1 MQTIVYDTPRG
12 RTAPYNFGMTILAN
26 PSGWNTNVITASL
39 HTTVNPDAPVELPHL
54 TSEPMLG
61 LAEAAVL
68 YAAGHAEP
76 ARLCLEDACEKHPQ
90 DPRIWLLLLD
100 LHRLQD
106 RREAFD
112 AVHERY
118 RAACPDGAKAVWAS
132 RPPIGAPTRLELSGR
147 LSGEEQLRPMFD
159 YARGHKLVA
168 IDLDGVSRIDFE
180 VAPKLCAALRLFA
193 LQSKR
198 VILMH
203 VSPLHAQLLAAIGL
217 HPDVTVLPRP
227 CSAEELEMPQ
237 ERMLEAA

>member
-1 MQTIVYDTPRG
+1 MQTIVYDAPLHPA
-12 RTAPYNFGMTILAN
+12 APYNFDMTILAN

-39 HTTVNPDAPVELPHL
+39 HASVNPDAPVALPHL

-61 LAEAAVL
+61 LSEAAIL
-68 YAAGHAEP
+68 YAAGHAEA
-76 ARLCLEDACEKHPQ
+76 ARLAVEDACEKQPQ
-90 DPRIWLLLLD
+90 DYRLWLLFLD
-100 LHRLQD
+100 LHRVQD

-112 AVHERY
+112 AAHERY
-118 RAACPDGAKAVWAS
+118 RAACPQGPNAVWTS
-132 RPPIGAPTRLELSGR
+132 RPPTGAPERLELGGR
-147 LSGEEQLRPMFD
+147 LSSEEQLRPMFD

-168 IDLDGVSRIDFE
+168 IDLEGISRIDFE
-180 VAPKLCAALRLFA
+180 LAPKLCAALRLFA

-217 HPDVTVLPRP
+217 HPDVTVLPRR
-227 CSAEELEMPQ
+227 CGDEEVEVPQ